1 MLFSAMLRAVI
12 FDLFKTLG
20 DFRGRVSDED
30 ICRFLQGRGY
40 EAYPQAFH
48 AAFGFVTFIDNPRTG
63 FTNYPDMFEKAFE
76 RMGIA
81 VDDETLSGV
90 SRLYEDNPFEL
101 FPGSA
106 IAVKRIR
113 GLGLKT
119 AIVTT
124 PPRFWFESGIRPIL
138 QDIDY
143 VCTSSEAECEKSNP
157 KMYQKA
163 IQALGVDPSDVV
175 VIGDNVDLDVR
186 LPKKLGM
193 RAIHLSDEKTEA
205 DANARDVGEGAQ
217 IIERWIRDGSP
228 GEYPGGSFKP
238 R

>member
-1 MLFSAMLRAVI
+1 MMKRTIHAVF

-20 DFRGRVSDED
+20 DFKGKVNDED
-30 ICRFLQGRGY
+30 ICSLLQGHGY
-40 EAYPQAFH
+40 EVYPQMFHHAFS
-48 AAFGFVTFIDNPRTG
+48 FVTFVDNPRVG
-63 FTNYPDMFEKAFE
+63 FTNYLDMFRKTFD

-81 VDDETLSGV
+81 VDDETLRGV

-101 FPGSA
+101 YPSSA
-106 IAVKRIR
+106 DVVRRIR

-124 PPRFWFESGIRPIL
+124 PPRFWFESGIKPIL
-138 QDIDY
+138 PDIDY

-157 KMYQKA
+157 RMYLKA
-163 IQALGVDPSDVV
+163 LQTLGVDPSDVV

-217 IIERWIRDGSP
+217 IIERWLRDGS
-228 GEYPGGSFKP
+228 Y